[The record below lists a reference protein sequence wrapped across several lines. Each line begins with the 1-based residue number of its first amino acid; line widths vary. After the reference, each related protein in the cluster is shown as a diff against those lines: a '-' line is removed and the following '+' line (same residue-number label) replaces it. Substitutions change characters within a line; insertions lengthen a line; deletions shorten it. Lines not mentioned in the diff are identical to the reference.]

1 MKNAIN
7 LINLSGVAKSNY
19 SPAPHTHCTI
29 SPRLQTLRVASVLGL
44 ETRWCEGL
52 SCVVVLVIT

>member
-19 SPAPHTHCTI
+19 SPTPHTLHNL
-29 SPRLQTLRVASVLGL
+29 SALKNASRGYYYLDSKQDGVKP
-44 ETRWCEGL
+44 
-52 SCVVVLVIT
+52 